1 MGIKKIE
8 LEVVDWRNLTEDSD
22 KLGGGDSVHGNE
34 VA

>member
-22 KLGGGDSVHGNE
+22 KLGGDSVHGNE